1 MHAAHN
7 HSHSHSVSQTR
18 RSQSSGGSNVSLSS
32 LTLLREGSR
41 SPQVARL
48 QNLLK
53 RQGAD
58 VSTNG
63 VFDEKTEKA
72 VRAYQKKNNLEVDR
86 LVGQQTWSSLLGMK
100 PVPPGTNLLRQPAPS
115 SSGGSTGGASTDPAG
130 NVSSNFGG
138 SNSQKLQHAMEVARK
153 MGLTITSTTGGT
165 HAPGSYHYQARA
177 IDVAG
182 SPSAMARFYRYFQNK
197 SPTELFY
204 DPLGGIKHGQQ
215 IGAIGGHGD
224 HVHVAF

>member
-1 MHAAHN
+1 MVAAARN
-7 HSHSHSVSQTR
+7 NPVSQTQ
-18 RSQSSGGSNVSLSS
+18 RSTRDINLKNLS
-32 LTLLREGSR
+32 LLREGSR

-53 RQGAD
+53 NAGFNPGSAD
-58 VSTNG
+58 G
-63 VFDEKTEKA
+63 VFGPKTAAA
-72 VRAYQKKNNLEVDR
+72 VKGYQKKNDLAVDGV
-86 LVGQQTWSSLLGMK
+86 VGQQTWSSLLGGK
-100 PVPPGTNLLRQPAPS
+100 PVSPGSNMLRPAPAG
-115 SSGGSTGGASTDPAG
+115 SSGGSSGASADPIG
-130 NVSSNFGG
+130 NVGSFGG
-138 SNSQKLQHAMEVARK
+138 SNSQKLQHAMSVAKK

-182 SPSAMARFYRYFQNK
+182 SPSAMARFYRYFQGK

-204 DPLGGIKHGQQ
+204 DPLGGIKYGQS